1 MGNLYGK
8 KKRKLYKNKKPKLY
22 NNTSKLKLKLIKS
35 INAHMDWIN
44 LVSKFPSGNIISV
57 SNDKS
62 IKIYDINYNI
72 IQDITKAH
80 NRSINYIDI
89 KDENNFVT
97 CSNDKS
103 IKTWI
108 KNKNKFILNQ
118 NLENAHN
125 DDIYKVIYY
134 SNEKLISYSYDG
146 IIKIWE
152 ENINNYQLITSLKHS
167 NFIYSILLINDK
179 NLLIS
184 SDSSGTKLW
193 NLNNV
198 ELIKYFEE
206 AKCDEFNVLNRIDEE
221 KIIISGNETFI
232 IISLL
237 EKKIIKEIKTHY
249 SYYGINSIK
258 EKGILL
264 GGRYNDILI
273 LRNDNYK
280 CVQII
285 KNAHDDYIKG
295 FINLKNGFIASYSD
309 DGKIKIWSFGY

>member
-1 MGNLYGK
+1 MGSLYEQKIK
-8 KKRKLYKNKKPKLY
+8 KLEKNRKSKLD
-22 NNTSKLKLKLIKS
+22 NNSHKLKLNLIKS

-44 LVSKFPSGNIISV
+44 LVSKFPFGNIISV

-62 IKIYDINYNI
+62 IKIYDMNYNI
-72 IQDITKAH
+72 IQHIQNAH
-80 NRSINYIDI
+80 TRSINYVDI

-108 KNKNKFILNQ
+108 KKENKFILNKSII
-118 NLENAHN
+118 NAHN
-125 DDIYKVIYY
+125 DEIYKVIYY

-167 NFIYSILLINDK
+167 NFIYSILLIQDK

-184 SDSSGTKLW
+184 SDSNGTKLW
-193 NLNNV
+193 NINNF

-206 AKCDEFNVLNRIDEE
+206 AKCDELNGLDRIDKER
-221 KIIISGNETFI
+221 IIIIGNETLI

-237 EKKIIKEIKTHY
+237 EKKIIKEIKTNF
-249 SYYGINSIK
+249 SYYGISSIE
-258 EKGILL
+258 EKGLFL
-264 GGRYNDILI
+264 GGRYNDILVF
-273 LRNDNYK
+273 RNDNYK
-280 CVQII
+280 CIQII
-285 KNAHDDYIKG
+285 KNAHEDYIKG
-295 FINLKNGFIASYSD
+295 FIHLNNDFIISYSD
-309 DGKIKIWSFGY
+309 DGKIKIWSFEY

>member
-1 MGNLYGK
+1 MGSLYEQKIK
-8 KKRKLYKNKKPKLY
+8 KLEKNRK
-22 NNTSKLKLKLIKS
+22 SKLDNNSHILKLNLIKS

-44 LVSKFPSGNIISV
+44 LVSKFPFGNIISV

-62 IKIYDINYNI
+62 IKIYDMNYNI
-72 IQDITKAH
+72 IQHIQNAH
-80 NRSINYIDI
+80 TRSINYVDI

-108 KNKNKFILNQ
+108 KKENKFILNKSII
-118 NLENAHN
+118 NAHN
-125 DDIYKVIYY
+125 DEIYKVIYY

-167 NFIYSILLINDK
+167 NFIYSILLIQDK

-184 SDSSGTKLW
+184 SDSNGTKLW
-193 NLNNV
+193 NINNF

-206 AKCDEFNVLNRIDEE
+206 AKCDELNGLDRIDKER
-221 KIIISGNETFI
+221 IIIIGNETLI

-237 EKKIIKEIKTHY
+237 EKKIIKEIKTNF
-249 SYYGINSIK
+249 SYYGISSIE
-258 EKGILL
+258 EKGLFL
-264 GGRYNDILI
+264 GGRYNDILVF
-273 LRNDNYK
+273 RNDNYK
-280 CVQII
+280 CIQII
-285 KNAHDDYIKG
+285 KNAHEDYIKG
-295 FINLKNGFIASYSD
+295 FIHLNNDFIISYSD
-309 DGKIKIWSFGY
+309 DGKIKIWSFEY

>member
-1 MGNLYGK
+1 MESD
-8 KKRKLYKNKKPKLY
+8 KNKKPKLY

-44 LVSKFPSGNIISV
+44 LVSKFPFGNIISV

-62 IKIYDINYNI
+62 IKIYDMNYNI
-72 IQDITKAH
+72 IQHIQNAH
-80 NRSINYIDI
+80 IRSINYVDI

-108 KNKNKFILNQ
+108 KKENKFILNKSII
-118 NLENAHN
+118 NAHN
-125 DDIYKVIYY
+125 DEIYKVIYY

-152 ENINNYQLITSLKHS
+152 ENINNYQLITSIKHS
-167 NFIYSILLINDK
+167 NFIYSILLIKDK

-184 SDSSGTKLW
+184 SDSNGTKLW
-193 NLNNV
+193 NINNF

-206 AKCDEFNVLNRIDEE
+206 AKCDELNGLDRIDKER
-221 KIIISGNETFI
+221 IIIIGNETLI

-237 EKKIIKEIKTHY
+237 EKKIIKEIKTNF
-249 SYYGINSIK
+249 SYYGISSIE
-258 EKGILL
+258 EKGLFL
-264 GGRYNDILI
+264 GGRYNDILVF
-273 LRNDNYK
+273 RNDNYK
-280 CVQII
+280 CIQII
-285 KNAHDDYIKG
+285 KNAHEDYIKG
-295 FINLKNGFIASYSD
+295 FIHLNNDFIISYSD
-309 DGKIKIWSFGY
+309 DGKIKIWSFEY

>member
-1 MGNLYGK
+1 MGSLYEQKIK
-8 KKRKLYKNKKPKLY
+8 KLEKNRK
-22 NNTSKLKLKLIKS
+22 SKLDNNSHILKLNLIKS

-44 LVSKFPSGNIISV
+44 LVSKFPFGNIISV

-62 IKIYDINYNI
+62 IKIYDMNYNI
-72 IQDITKAH
+72 IQHIQNAH
-80 NRSINYIDI
+80 TRSINYVDI

-108 KNKNKFILNQ
+108 KKENKFILNKIII
-118 NLENAHN
+118 NAHN
-125 DDIYKVIYY
+125 DEIYKVIYY

-167 NFIYSILLINDK
+167 NFIYSILLIQDK

-184 SDSSGTKLW
+184 SDSNGTKLW
-193 NLNNV
+193 NINNF

-206 AKCDEFNVLNRIDEE
+206 AKCDELNGLDRIDKER
-221 KIIISGNETFI
+221 IIIIGNETLI

-237 EKKIIKEIKTHY
+237 EKKIIKEIKTNF
-249 SYYGINSIK
+249 SYYGISSIE
-258 EKGILL
+258 EKGLFL
-264 GGRYNDILI
+264 GGRYNDILVF
-273 LRNDNYK
+273 RNDNYK
-280 CVQII
+280 CIQII
-285 KNAHDDYIKG
+285 KNAHEDYIKG
-295 FINLKNGFIASYSD
+295 FIHLNNDFIISYSD
-309 DGKIKIWSFGY
+309 DGKIKIWSFEY

>member
-1 MGNLYGK
+1 MGSLYEQKIK
-8 KKRKLYKNKKPKLY
+8 KLEKNRKSKLD
-22 NNTSKLKLKLIKS
+22 NNSHKLKLNLIKS

-44 LVSKFPSGNIISV
+44 LVSKFPFGNIISV

-62 IKIYDINYNI
+62 IKIYDMNYNI
-72 IQDITKAH
+72 IQHIQNAH
-80 NRSINYIDI
+80 TRSINYVDI

-108 KNKNKFILNQ
+108 KKENKFILNKIII
-118 NLENAHN
+118 NAHN
-125 DDIYKVIYY
+125 DEIYKVIYY

-167 NFIYSILLINDK
+167 NFIYSILLIQDK

-184 SDSSGTKLW
+184 SDSNGTKLW
-193 NLNNV
+193 NINNF

-206 AKCDEFNVLNRIDEE
+206 AKCDELNGLDRIDKER
-221 KIIISGNETFI
+221 IIIIGNETLI

-237 EKKIIKEIKTHY
+237 EKKIIKEIKTNF
-249 SYYGINSIK
+249 SYYGISSIE
-258 EKGILL
+258 EKGLFL
-264 GGRYNDILI
+264 GGRYNDILVF
-273 LRNDNYK
+273 RNDNYK
-280 CVQII
+280 CIQII
-285 KNAHDDYIKG
+285 KNAHEDYIKG
-295 FINLKNGFIASYSD
+295 FIHLNNDFIISYSD
-309 DGKIKIWSFGY
+309 DGKIKIWSFEY